1 MAERSG
7 RKIYRRR
14 WTTADSS
21 EGTVTETATI
31 DIYILQRSAAI
42 FSQFLYSLDFL
53 VLLHQGKRTL
63 RKELSVVPDVSA
75 AHSGL

>member
-7 RKIYRRR
+7 RKIYGRR

-42 FSQFLYSLDFL
+42 F
-53 VLLHQGKRTL
+53 
-63 RKELSVVPDVSA
+63 
-75 AHSGL
+75 